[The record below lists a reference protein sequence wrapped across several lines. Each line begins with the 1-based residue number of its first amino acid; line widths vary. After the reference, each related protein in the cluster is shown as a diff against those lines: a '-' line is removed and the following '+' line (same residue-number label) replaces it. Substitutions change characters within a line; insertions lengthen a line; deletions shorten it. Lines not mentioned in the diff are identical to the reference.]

1 MGELYEDRGS
11 MVVCADDMCRINP
24 FWKLSLVFKCLT
36 DTIVLDDFKTEL
48 KRLGIKRMQA
58 DEVRRQ
64 SSPLVLND
72 TKDEDGEV
80 EFADALNVTRAPPQ
94 GNGLSPT
101 NSRPEKRL
109 RQDSMDGRPQL
120 GRGGKKIGRL
130 PGLKSFG
137 FESIKPVKNKK
148 EKADTDLEKQDT
160 SEPLFKDDDKSSSG
174 SSTERV
180 NKTRPAS
187 DPLDFMTTPDGY

>member
-1 MGELYEDRGS
+1 ML
-11 MVVCADDMCRINP
+11 CADEMCRINP

-64 SSPLVLND
+64 STALVLD
-72 TKDEDGEV
+72 DDKDEDQEV
-80 EFADALNVTRAPPQ
+80 EFADALNATRSSPQ

-101 NSRPEKRL
+101 ASRSEKRL
-109 RQDSMDGRPQL
+109 RHDSMDGRPQL
-120 GRGGKKIGRL
+120 GRGGKRIGRL
-130 PGLKSFG
+130 PGLKSLG
-137 FESIKPVKNKK
+137 FESIKPGKNKK

-160 SEPLFKDDDKSSSG
+160 SEPMFSKEDDKSSSG

-180 NKTRPAS
+180 NRTRQAS
-187 DPLDFMTTPDGY
+187 DPLDFMTTPAGY